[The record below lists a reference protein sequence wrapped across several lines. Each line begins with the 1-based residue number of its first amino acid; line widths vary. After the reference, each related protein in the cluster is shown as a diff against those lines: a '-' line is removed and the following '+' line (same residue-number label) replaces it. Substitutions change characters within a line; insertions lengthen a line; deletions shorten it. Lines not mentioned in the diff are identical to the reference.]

1 MANDDSKPVGGHVGV
16 VGTGALGLLA
26 IKNLKEQDL
35 EVTAFEQNDHLG
47 GLWHFSPR
55 PDQVTALPMTSFNT
69 SKQMAHITDFPF
81 TDDDATHPTA
91 KSIERYLEAY
101 AKEFD
106 LLPHIKFSTKVSKVE
121 RDDVNGKWVIHTHNT
136 LPGMETGLQKHVFD
150 RVVLATGI
158 VNTPMMPDI
167 KGIEKFEG
175 EAKHSIE
182 FKDPYRYSGKN
193 VLLIGIGATSADTQ
207 SFLKKANARSITI
220 SHRQQFYLVPKMV
233 RGNAFDHS
241 MTRRALTIFRS
252 LGDWW
257 PRACAMFFTN
267 ALDSARRKAYP
278 WLSKHPSFVAPRVLA
293 SAEHRIPVLSN
304 DLAENLRDGI
314 TRTVPGVKAV
324 TGPKS
329 VTFTDGTVLDDI
341 DAIIICTGYEYD
353 FSVIK
358 GPGDPTDPAKA
369 PDHFERINA
378 TRFKDPHVQFARLY
392 RGFLSEEYPE
402 SLAFIGHFFI
412 LKAPFVFN
420 DLVTMALAS
429 LWSGEIPLPSP
440 DSMTKDI
447 NRHYDTVVD
456 TLGRGPLPHLGFRM
470 FGSDTYTWLNKVA
483 GTGVTERVGCFS
495 MEAWKL
501 WWSDRKFYNLLMDGA
516 DSPAVYRLFETGRG
530 RKAWPGARDQI
541 LKANREVKEMGEE
554 WRRNNNA
561 KSK

>member
-1 MANDDSKPVGGHVGV
+1 MADHCSKPVGNHVGI

-26 IKNLKEQDL
+26 MKNLKEQGL
-35 EVTAFEQNDHLG
+35 QVTAFEQNSYLG
-47 GLWHFSPR
+47 GLWHFSPK

-81 TDDDATHPTA
+81 ADDDATHPTA

-101 AKEFD
+101 ATEFD
-106 LLPHIKFSTKVSKVE
+106 LLPHIKFYTKVNQVE
-121 RDDVNGKWVIHTHNT
+121 RDDANGQWIVHTHT
-136 LPGMETGLQKHVFD
+136 TYPHEESVMQKHVFD

-158 VNTPMMPDI
+158 VNTPNIPDI

-175 EAKHSIE
+175 EAIHSLK

-193 VLLIGIGATSADTQ
+193 VLLVGVGATSADTQ

-220 SHRQQFYLVPKMV
+220 SHRKQFYLVPKMV
-233 RGNAFDHS
+233 KGNAFDHG

-252 LGDWW
+252 LGEWW
-257 PRACAMFFTN
+257 PRGCAMLFTK
-267 ALDSARRKAYP
+267 ALDSARQKAYP
-278 WLSKHPSFVAPRVLA
+278 WLSKHPSFLAPRVLE

-314 TRTVPGVKAV
+314 TRTVPGVSEV
-324 TGPKS
+324 SGPKS
-329 VTFTDGTVLDDI
+329 VTFTDGSVLDDI

-353 FSVIK
+353 FSLIK
-358 GPGDPTDPAKA
+358 GNGDPTNPAKS

-378 TRFKDPHVQFARLY
+378 TRYKDPHVQFARLY

-412 LKAPFVFN
+412 FKAPFVFN

-429 LWSGEIPLPSP
+429 LWSGTVPIPS
-440 DSMTKDI
+440 DEVMAQDI

-470 FGSDTYTWLNKVA
+470 FGSDTYAWLNKVA
-483 GTGVTERVGCFS
+483 GTGVTDRLGCFS
-495 MEAWKL
+495 KEAWKL
-501 WWSDRKFYNLLMDGA
+501 WWKDRKFYNLLMDGA
-516 DSPAVYRLFETGRG
+516 DSPAVYRLFETERG

-541 LKANREVKEMGEE
+541 LKTNQEVKEMGKQ
-554 WRRNNNA
+554 WRKQSSA